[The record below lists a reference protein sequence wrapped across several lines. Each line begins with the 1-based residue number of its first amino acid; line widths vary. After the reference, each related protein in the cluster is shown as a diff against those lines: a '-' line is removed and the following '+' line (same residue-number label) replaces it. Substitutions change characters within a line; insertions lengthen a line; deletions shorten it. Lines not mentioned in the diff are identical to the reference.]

1 MKIIFF
7 GDSLTQGTVGVGYVD
22 KVALALRGHH
32 FINQGVNGDTSLNLY
47 RRIDQDV
54 IAERPDGVFVMIG
67 INDAVSSLASG
78 SKLYFRF
85 VKGVR
90 AGQLSPIAF
99 RENMRALLS
108 KLITAQLK
116 TWVALP
122 PIEYNPAQVNVLRE
136 MNGYTAEICRELGI
150 PALDLMAQMTPTTIP
165 ERPARSVGTLPDSLL
180 ALLGG
185 EKYYDTQREAGGF
198 SYSFDGIH
206 LTDTGA
212 QRMADLIAPFLRAN
226 GVK

>member
-7 GDSLTQGTVGVGYVD
+7 GDSLTQGTIGVGYVD
-22 KVALALRGHH
+22 KIARVLRGHH

-47 RRIDQDV
+47 RRVDQDV
-54 IAERPDGVFVMIG
+54 IAERPDGVFIMIG
-67 INDAVSSLASG
+67 INDAVSSVESG

-85 VKGVR
+85 VKRVR
-90 AGQLSPIAF
+90 GGQLSPISF
-99 RENMRALLS
+99 RENMRALLG
-108 KLITAQLK
+108 KLVAAQIK

-122 PIEYNPAQVNVLRE
+122 PIESNPAQVNTLRE
-136 MNGYTAEICRELGI
+136 MNAYTAEICREFGI
-150 PALDLMAQMTPTTIP
+150 PTLDLMAQMTPKTIP
-165 ERPARSVGTLPDSLL
+165 ERPMSSVGNLRANLFGLL
-180 ALLGG
+180 WRD
-185 EKYYDTQREAGGF
+185 KYYDTQREAGGF